1 MKQIAPLH
9 RAALLLPTL
18 LLLAAACTPGDAFD
32 DATPAAPTRPGAA
45 ITITVTDGGYAAA
58 AAPAAPEASS
68 AAAPDG
74 TPATRAVEKGFA
86 TEFTPGD
93 AIGIYVVNKEKK
105 AILENGKFTYD
116 GMAWQAEP
124 NQELP
129 SIPHDDEYLY
139 FAYYP
144 YQDDMSS
151 GKPILSRDNAEGFFW
166 NLINLWDVKN
176 DQSTYA
182 KYTAND
188 LMVAQ
193 GVVASR
199 TDGAPGS
206 TLSFRMEHQMALLVI
221 RLLRT
226 TCTYT
231 ETISNEEKT
240 KSYDLYTG
248 AYMKDCWQE
257 NHYTARRIIKTDQ
270 EWNPAQAFYY
280 DSGFKKHDFPC
291 WGKNRVSGSYKLYTV
306 DNATETKSDRPLREG
321 DFYMKDGTVLPQE
334 AFNDGAD
341 IPDDVKKDCIGVVF
355 WVGEIAA
362 THWTQTDNKDGDHL
376 LMRDHPECVH
386 GMVVAMHDAS
396 PGAVFATGK
405 GATESTYDWAR
416 SFSGFTPGE
425 QADWEEIRNSD
436 SSYGYSKSRLLT
448 LYGIRHD
455 DTSFPVLDAIAAYAA
470 AHPVPASSSGWFLPG
485 QNEFT
490 TLCFGGPR
498 DYGGPGDPYYYK
510 NLLMLKVIN
519 PRIRMASGDE
529 LNGVYWSCTEYDT
542 RCWWIDVSTPSYGME
557 PKNNTHKVR
566 AVLAF

>member
-1 MKQIAPLH
+1 MKRIEQLYRTAV
-9 RAALLLPTL
+9 LPTL
-18 LLLAAACTPGDAFD
+18 LMLAAACTPGDAFD
-32 DATPAAPTRPGAA
+32 DAFDDATGNASGPDAA
-45 ITITVTDGGYAAA
+45 ITITVTDGGYA
-58 AAPAAPEASS
+58 
-68 AAAPDG
+68 PDDA
-74 TPATRAVEKGFA
+74 PATRAVEKGFA
-86 TEFTPGD
+86 TEFTAGD
-93 AIGIYVVNKEKK
+93 AIGIYVVNEGSGKDEFV
-105 AILENGKFTYD
+105 AENLKFTYD
-116 GMAWQAEP
+116 GLAWQAEP

-129 SIPHDDEYLY
+129 SIPHNNKPLY

-151 GKPILSRDNAEGFFW
+151 TNRKPDSSKDNAKAFFKS
-166 NLINLWDVKN
+166 LINGWNVKD

-193 GVVASR
+193 GVVAPR
-199 TDGAPGS
+199 ADGAPGS

-221 RLLRT
+221 RMPRT

-248 AYMKDCWQE
+248 GYMKGWWKE
-257 NHYTARRIIKTDQ
+257 NHYTARRIMKTDMDW
-270 EWNPAQAFYY
+270 ESKEFYY
-280 DSGFKKHDFPC
+280 DSGFKKHEFNPRVN
-291 WGKNRVSGSYKLYTV
+291 NRVSGTYKLYTV
-306 DNATETKSDRPLREG
+306 DGGAEAKSDRPLREG

-341 IPDDVKKDCIGVVF
+341 IPDDVKADCLGVVF
-355 WVGEIAA
+355 WVGEIAE
-362 THWTQTDNKDGDHL
+362 THWTQTGGYKNGDHL

-405 GATESTYDWAR
+405 GATESLYAWAD

-425 QADWEEIRNSD
+425 QADWKEIRNSD
-436 SSYGYSKSRLLT
+436 PDYGYSESRLLT
-448 LYGIRHD
+448 LYGTRHD
-455 DTSFPVLDAIAAYAA
+455 DTTFPVLDAIAAYAA
-470 AHPVPASSSGWFLPG
+470 AYPVPASSSGWFLPG
-485 QNEFT
+485 RYEFA
-490 TLCFGGPR
+490 TLCFGAPHDFGTL
-498 DYGGPGDPYYYK
+498 GDPYYYQ

-529 LNGVYWSCTEYDT
+529 LGGGYWSSSENETKA
-542 RCWWIDVSTPSYGME
+542 WWINVSTPRYGRE
-557 PKNNTHKVR
+557 PKNKTYKVR